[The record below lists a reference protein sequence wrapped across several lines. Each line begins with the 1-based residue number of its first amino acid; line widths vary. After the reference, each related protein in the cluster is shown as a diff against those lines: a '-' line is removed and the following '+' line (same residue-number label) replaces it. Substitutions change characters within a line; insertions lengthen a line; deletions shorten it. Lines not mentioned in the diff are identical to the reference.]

1 MFFSEKMQ
9 KYLKLIPF
17 IPIVNWIMIISLGIH
32 QMRLSYI
39 FTGLISIAISIFN
52 IYLLLIF
59 WIIGIFYSRFLVKVS
74 LYDKLV
80 HENLLEAENASFQSG
95 EEEYENFQDYDVFEI
110 GQGHNFAE
118 SDFEVM
124 ANRRQ
129 SKPVENFANIAI
141 LERYFQALS
150 ERERF
155 LLDMRKYA
163 DVTKDRVESVDF
175 FQYWPSYKGL
185 SHAQKYWYFYWRTEI
200 RNGNYLNTSLSYIY
214 IYIYELLSCI
224 GEDSPQA
231 CYDRLIRLWGAYRGE
246 YPNLDNYLYDW
257 TYDFCSIHHLDYTIT
272 IDKNLRYFRKRFM
285 IDKLISEQ
293 EGKEKFKLSFYT
305 IDAICNYAI
314 TKSKFYEEHKSLLQE
329 AIPRAVELVNAIYI
343 NREGK
348 NFLEMYPEYKEKKHE
363 YFGFISAICADQY
376 MRLECAY
383 KPYSTNI
390 AFVQNIYEI
399 ARVTQNTFMCL
410 YKVGN
415 NRPKMSLDINIST
428 LIESFVVN
436 VYGYV
441 KDFEDDEDFIPYEED
456 IEFDENFLIGLERK
470 VPAVKAIISDL
481 SEEKQDLTPP
491 DDIL

>member
-9 KYLKLIPF
+9 KYLKVILF
-17 IPIVNWIMIISLGIH
+17 LPIANWVMIIVLGIN

-52 IYLLLIF
+52 IYLFLIF
-59 WIIGIFYSRFLVKVS
+59 WIIGIYYSRFLIKVS
-74 LYDKLV
+74 LYDKMMR
-80 HENLLEAENASFQSG
+80 ENLQEIEKLKFQS
-95 EEEYENFQDYDVFEI
+95 EQDMEVFQDYDVFGMAAE
-110 GQGHNFAE
+110 GHDFVE

-129 SKPVENFANIAI
+129 SKPVEYFKDVET
-141 LERYFQALS
+141 LERYFQALA

-155 LLDMRKYA
+155 LLEMQKYA
-163 DVTKDRVESVDF
+163 DISKDRVEFVEF

-214 IYIYELLSCI
+214 IYIYELLSCV
-224 GEDSPQA
+224 GEPGPQE
-231 CYDRLIRLWGAYRGE
+231 CYDRLIRLWGAYRSD

-257 TYDFCSIHHLDYTIT
+257 IYDFCTVHNLEYTVN

-293 EGKEKFKLSFYT
+293 EKKEKFKLSFHT

-314 TKSKFYEEHKSLLQE
+314 TRSKFYEEHKTLLQE
-329 AIPRAVELVNAIYI
+329 AIPRAVELVNAVYLH
-343 NREGK
+343 REGK
-348 NFLEMYPEYKEKKHE
+348 TLLQMFPEYKEKKYE
-363 YFGFISAICADQY
+363 YFGFISAICSEQY
-376 MRLECAY
+376 KRLECSY
-383 KPYSTNI
+383 RPYSTNI
-390 AFVQNIYEI
+390 DFVQNIYEI
-399 ARVTQNTFMCL
+399 ARVTQSTLMCL
-410 YKVGN
+410 YKVGSS
-415 NRPKMSLDINIST
+415 RPKMSLDINVST

-441 KDFEDDEDFIPYEED
+441 KDFESDEDFIPYEQE
-456 IEFDENFLIGLERK
+456 IEFDENFLIGLEKK

-481 SEEKQDLTPP
+481 SEEA
-491 DDIL
+491 DDVKSTDVL